1 MKILVVAEHDNK
13 DLKEVSLC
21 VVTAAHSLNAEVD
34 VWVAGSDCS
43 AVADAAA
50 KIHGVV
56 QVFCA
61 DNPSLKHQLAE
72 EVAPL
77 LSATI
82 VREAYSHVLFA
93 STTAGKNLLP
103 RVAALLDVQPISDVI
118 EVLSTDTFKRPIYAG
133 NSIATIKSADALVCL
148 SVRGSSF
155 DMAATDNAI
164 PVSINAVDTASAAGL
179 SELVSE
185 ELTVSQRP
193 DLTAAKVIF
202 SGGRGL
208 ASSDNFDML
217 YRLADL
223 VDGTVGA
230 SRAAVD
236 AGFASNDMQVGQTGK
251 IVAPDLY
258 VAVGISGAIQHLAG
272 MKESKVI
279 VAINKDEDA
288 PIFEVADYG
297 LAADLFDVLPEL
309 EALLS

>member
-1 MKILVVAEHDNK
+1 MRVLVITEHDNTT
-13 DLKEVSLC
+13 LKEVSFS
-21 VVTAAHSLNAEVD
+21 VVTAAHTLHAKVD

-43 AVADAAA
+43 GVAIAAA
-50 KIHGVV
+50 KVRGVA

-61 DNPSLKHQLAE
+61 DNLSLKHQLAE

-77 LSATI
+77 LAAI
-82 VREAYSHVLFA
+82 VAREAYSHVLFA
-93 STTAGKNLLP
+93 STTAGKDLLP

-118 EVLSTDTFKRPIYAG
+118 EVLSADTFKRPIYAG
-133 NSIATIKSADALVCL
+133 NSIATIKSADTVVCL
-148 SVRGSSF
+148 SIRGSSF
-155 DMAATDNAI
+155 DTTTAENTSPAC
-164 PVSINAVDTASAAGL
+164 INAVDVTETKGL
-179 SELVSE
+179 SEFVSE
-185 ELTVSQRP
+185 ELAVSERP

-208 ASSDNFDML
+208 ASSENFDIL

-223 VDGTVGA
+223 LGGTVGA

-258 VAVGISGAIQHLAG
+258 VAVGVSGAIQHLAG

-279 VAINKDEDA
+279 VAINKDQDA

-297 LAADLFDVLPEL
+297 LVADLFDVLPEL
-309 EALLS
+309 ESLLK

>member
-1 MKILVVAEHDNK
+1 MKVLVVAEHDNK
-13 DLKEVSLC
+13 SLKDVSFNI
-21 VVTAAHSLNAEVD
+21 VTAAHDLSTQVD
-34 VWVAGSDCS
+34 FWIAGSDCKG
-43 AVADAAA
+43 AAEAAA
-50 KIHGVV
+50 KLRGVA
-56 QVFCA
+56 QVWCA
-61 DNPSLKHQLAE
+61 DAPSLKHQLVE

-77 LSATI
+77 LAAT
-82 VREAYSHVLFA
+82 VAREGYSHVLFA

-118 EVLSTDTFKRPIYAG
+118 EVLSADTFKRPIYAG
-133 NSIATIKSADALVCL
+133 NSIATIKSADTQICL
-148 SVRGSSF
+148 SVRGSCF
-155 DMAATDNAI
+155 DSATGEHEALARINAI
-164 PVSINAVDTASAAGL
+164 DVTDPVSLSAF
-179 SELVSE
+179 VSE
-185 ELTVSQRP
+185 ELTVSERP
-193 DLTAAKVIF
+193 DLPAAKVIF

-208 ASSDNFDML
+208 ASSENFDML

-223 VDGTVGA
+223 LGGAVGA

-288 PIFEVADYG
+288 PIFQVADYG
-297 LAADLFDVLPEL
+297 LVVDLFDALPEL
-309 EALLS
+309 ESLLN